1 MTEEQIPIR
10 SIQHWLY
17 CRHRWGLLE
26 IDCAWAE
33 NYYVTKANLLHR
45 RVHDDN
51 RYVSKAKG
59 SHTGVTVFNDMPQYG
74 LVGVTDCLEE
84 SHGQYTIVEYK
95 PTQPK
100 SGSYRHED
108 LMQVFSQKICVDHV
122 FHCNSMGVIYYADTR
137 KRVKLPLQ
145 ENYDDYDAELKQI
158 LQEMRKYLREG
169 IIPPIEKGQK
179 CSGCSMKDL
188 CMPSRRKR
196 NSLKKSIAQLLEEK
210 L

>member
-1 MTEEQIPIR
+1 MTEESVSIR

-45 RVHDDN
+45 RVHEDN
-51 RYVSKAKG
+51 RYVSKAKV
-59 SHTGVTVFNDMPQYG
+59 SHTGVTVFNDLPQYG
-74 LVGVTDCLEE
+74 LFGVTDCLEE
-84 SHGQYTIVEYK
+84 LHGQYT

-100 SGSYRHED
+100 SELYRHED
-108 LMQVFSQKICVDHV
+108 LMQVFAQKLCVDYV
-122 FHCNSMGVIYYADTR
+122 FRCNSTGVLYYADTR

-145 ENYDDYDAELKQI
+145 ENYENFDAELKRI
-158 LQEMRKYLREG
+158 LREMRKHIREG
-169 IIPPIEKGQK
+169 TIPHIEKGQK

-188 CMPSRRKR
+188 CMPDRKKHS
-196 NSLKKSIAQLLEEK
+196 SLQKTIALLLEEK
-210 L
+210 P

>member
-1 MTEEQIPIR
+1 MTEESISIR
-10 SIQHWLY
+10 SVQHWLY

-45 RVHDDN
+45 RVHEDN
-51 RYVSKAKG
+51 RYVSKAKV
-59 SHTGVTVFNDMPQYG
+59 SHTGVTVYNDLPQYG

-100 SGSYRHED
+100 NGSYRHED
-108 LMQVFSQKICVDHV
+108 LMQVFAQKICVDHV
-122 FHCNSMGVIYYADTR
+122 FH
-137 KRVKLPLQ
+137 
-145 ENYDDYDAELKQI
+145 
-158 LQEMRKYLREG
+158 QEMRMFLREG
-169 IIPPIEKGQK
+169 KIPPIEKGQK

-188 CMPSRRKR
+188 CMPTRRKYS
-196 NSLKKSIAQLLEEK
+196 SLQKTIAQLLEEK
-210 L
+210 P

>member
-1 MTEEQIPIR
+1 MTEESVSIR

-45 RVHDDN
+45 RVHEDN
-51 RYVSKAKG
+51 RYVSKAKV
-59 SHTGVTVFNDMPQYG
+59 SHTGVTVFNDLPQYG
-74 LVGVTDCLEE
+74 LFGVTDCLEE
-84 SHGQYTIVEYK
+84 LHGQYTIVEYK

-100 SGSYRHED
+100 SKLYRHED
-108 LMQVFSQKICVDHV
+108 LMQVFAQKLCVDYV
-122 FHCNSMGVIYYADTR
+122 FRCNSTGVLYYADTR

-145 ENYDDYDAELKQI
+145 ENYENFDAELKRI
-158 LQEMRKYLREG
+158 LREMRKHIREG
-169 IIPPIEKGQK
+169 TIPHIEKGQK

-188 CMPSRRKR
+188 CMPDRKKHS
-196 NSLKKSIAQLLEEK
+196 SLQKTIALLLEEK